1 MGLNGCEILII
12 IMAYKQTVIEIEEL
26 AYSFAKLGS
35 RNIKLATEEMKKL
48 GNVIIERPFIEKQLI
63 ERPFIDREEKFRKLQ
78 QKLAVRHFK
87 RK

>member
-12 IMAYKQTVIEIEEL
+12 IMAYKQTGIEIEEL

-35 RNIKLATEEMKKL
+35 RHIKLATEEMKKL
-48 GNVIIERPFIEKQLI
+48 CNVII
-63 ERPFIDREEKFRKLQ
+63 ERPFIDREEKFRKHQ
-78 QKLAVRHFK
+78 QKLAVKHFK